1 MKNQTRNKLILLA
14 LFGLFFV
21 PVLLAYLMNAGYLH
35 YRPQPSKNHGDLV
48 NPPIEMRQYSQNP
61 LLADNND
68 LWKLVY
74 VNHGPCDSDCVR
86 MLDAVYRIYL
96 ATGRHR
102 AKVKPVVVYPQA
114 ELALPQGLGDRFEK
128 VSLAG
133 EPRAQALFDRLSR
146 QSLGQGG
153 GFYIIAPEGFL
164 MMSYP
169 KGFNPSGT
177 IKDMNVLLKRKDG

>member
-1 MKNQTRNKLILLA
+1 VKNQTRNKLILLA

-21 PVLLAYLMNAGYLH
+21 PVLLAYLMNAGYIH
-35 YRPQPSKNHGDLV
+35 YRPQPSKNHGNLV
-48 NPPIEMRQYSQNP
+48 NPPIEMRQFSQNP
-61 LLADNND
+61 LLADSND

-74 VNHGPCDSDCVR
+74 VNHGPCDSDCQR

-102 AKVKPVVVYPQA
+102 TKVRPVVVYPQA
-114 ELALPQGLGDRFEK
+114 DPELPDGLSDTFGK
-128 VSLAG
+128 VSLAE
-133 EPRAQALFDRLSR
+133 EPRAQALFSRLSEN
-146 QSLGQGG
+146 SLGQGD

-169 KGFNPSGT
+169 KGFDPSGT

>member
-1 MKNQTRNKLILLA
+1 VKNQTRNKLILLA

-21 PVLLAYLMNAGYLH
+21 PVLLAYLMNAGYIH
-35 YRPQPSKNHGDLV
+35 YRPQPSKNHGNLV
-48 NPPIEMRQYSQNP
+48 NPPIEMRQFSQNP
-61 LLADNND
+61 LLADSND

-74 VNHGPCDSDCVR
+74 VNHGPCDSDCQR
-86 MLDAVYRIYL
+86 MLDAVYRIHL

-102 AKVKPVVVYPQA
+102 TKVRPVVVYPQA
-114 ELALPQGLGDRFEK
+114 DLELPEGLSDTFGK
-128 VSLAG
+128 VSLAE
-133 EPRAQALFDRLSR
+133 EPRAQALFSRLSEN
-146 QSLGQGG
+146 SLEQGD

-169 KGFNPSGT
+169 KGFDPSGT